1 MLQGELQA
9 VLGDTRHP
17 VNCVSLNSAGLLAVG
32 DCAGGLRLYEVA
44 STAPST
50 SPAPLLVATID
61 LAALW
66 PAATDSGAEEAARPG
81 CDILHLELR
90 DTVTLGPDTEEAEAA
105 QLPSLV
111 TARTRVTD
119 QIRAASQLC
128 LVATA
133 LGCAVVDLRTRRLQE
148 VVLFSQLGPDPA
160 LASPL
165 SALASRAA
173 VAASS
178 CSPGGLV
185 CVHQTSLDSRVR
197 AVQLQ
202 AGGGGGGGDSEAG
215 AGSDTDSGCC
225 VVSLEDGEEGG
236 LDTEAAVTTIPRE
249 EIVRGSVLDLN
260 PRPGERSKQSLAIM
274 RGGLPLEKMRANMRL
289 LSGLASARPVK
300 SSGYGREQPRARM
313 FVPST
318 ASSSSRPRP
327 RKNNLFRDQSSS
339 EPDLSGDTR
348 PASAAGEARPRDQR
362 QRWSLGRYPAASIIY
377 TLSLSSA
384 QSPRP

>member
-32 DCAGGLRLYEVA
+32 DCAGGLRLYEV
-44 STAPST
+44 T
-50 SPAPLLVATID
+50 SPGPAPLLVATID

-66 PAATDSGAEEAARPG
+66 PAAADSGAEDAARPG

-90 DTVTLGPDTEEAEAA
+90 DTVTLGPETEDAEAA

-133 LGCAVVDLRTRRLQE
+133 LGCAVVDLRTRRLLE
-148 VVLFSQLGPDPA
+148 VVLFSQLAPDPA

-178 CSPGGLV
+178 SSPGGLV

-197 AVQLQ
+197 AVQLE
-202 AGGGGGGGDSEAG
+202 AGGGGGGGGGAGGGDTEAG
-215 AGSDTDSGCC
+215 GSDTDSGCC

-274 RGGLPLEKMRANMRL
+274 RKGSLPLEKMRANMRL
-289 LSGLASARPVK
+289 FSGLASARPVK

-313 FVPST
+313 FVPSVT
-318 ASSSSRPRP
+318 SKPRP

-339 EPDLSGDTR
+339 EPDLSADTR

-362 QRWSLGRYPAASIIY
+362 QRWSLGQYRAASIIY
-377 TLSLSSA
+377 TL
-384 QSPRP
+384 